1 MFSNKVIIT
10 ILAAM
15 SLVACSPEKK
25 IVYVDKDTGKELPA
39 DQAPIAK
46 KVDVYL
52 NLPVK
57 NTDTWSGDSY
67 HLHRRC
73 IDGYQYYFEYT
84 GHGGVAFPVLYDAKN
99 GSHIRTC
106 DPKNFKVKK
115 GK

>member
-1 MFSNKVIIT
+1 MFLNKSIIT
-10 ILAAM
+10 ILAAT

-25 IVYVDKDTGKELPA
+25 IVYVDKDTGKELA
-39 DQAPIAK
+39 AGQAPIAK

-52 NLPVK
+52 NLPVE
-57 NTDTWSGDSY
+57 NTDTWSGKSY

-73 IDGYQYYFEYT
+73 IDGYQYYFEYK
-84 GHGGVAFPVLYDAKN
+84 GQGSAAFPVLYNEIN
-99 GSHIRTC
+99 GAHIRTC